1 MYPVVGNSSAD
12 DQKKPVAK
20 YIHTDLLNSTRKFD
34 IPRRLGIPSTGT
46 GEISPSKE
54 DKDVCIPKERLLAG
68 VIGRVG
74 DNQNGENFQMLQ
86 VRARLMQFVY
96 LSFAL
101 LFYVQNKPQ
110 K

>member
-74 DNQNGENFQMLQ
+74 DNQNGENFSNFQMLQ
-86 VRARLMQFVY
+86 VG
-96 LSFAL
+96 
-101 LFYVQNKPQ
+101 
-110 K
+110 